1 MAVVALLFGK
11 LPSHGDFVARG
22 LPAAERSALDG
33 WLAGEVD
40 AARRSFGTAFDDLY
54 DRAPPWRFARA
65 EGAVGV
71 AGVLAPSIDRAGRR
85 YPLYLALAGVSADA
99 LAPAAEWCEDM
110 LHEAFVEGWQA
121 DRLVEETAR
130 FNSTAVTAGWTGAR
144 WWSDGGEG
152 FAPGV
157 VEGLRPPR
165 LLSMMLQPQEDA

>member
-22 LPAAERSALDG
+22 LPAAERAALDG
-33 WLAGEVD
+33 WLSGEVD
-40 AARRSFGTAFDDLY
+40 AARRMFAAAFDDLY

-65 EGAVGV
+65 EGPVGA
-71 AGVLAPSIDRAGRR
+71 AGVLAPSIDLAGRR
-85 YPLYLALAGVSADA
+85 FPLYLALAGV
-99 LAPAAEWCEDM
+99 AAEALVAAAHWCEDM
-110 LHEAFVEGWQA
+110 LHHAFVESWHA

-130 FNSTAVTAGWTGAR
+130 FAGGSLTAGWTGAR